1 MVSALAVR
9 AWEKEFK
16 VKLDYNT
23 LQRQVDCL
31 QSVSAYNFYLHFENH
46 PGDLSMHK
54 FYINTFCLM

>member
-9 AWEKEFK
+9 AWEKEFE

-31 QSVSAYNFYLHFENH
+31 Q
-46 PGDLSMHK
+46 
-54 FYINTFCLM
+54 